1 MKQGK
6 VYIFLLTALLVMV
19 AVVFGRNE
27 IGMQNFPFSVIVE
40 TEDTQEEIR
49 CVKLEGE
56 YYVFLP
62 GYAGENAR
70 ICTNQ
75 IYDVS
80 IEGQLLTENQN
91 CDIFPL
97 NTKLELFFHAGKN
110 KGHETVTFVRSGN
123 VATMYIDVPSGN
135 MDFIHEKKGN
145 AEAASVR
152 LYTKEGVLDY
162 SGSAESLKGRGNA
175 TWYKEKK
182 SYSLELLQTADLLG
196 MGKAQN
202 WVLLSNA
209 YDFSHIRNK
218 VAYDTAA
225 AAGLAFTPDT
235 QWVDLYLN
243 GEYAGLYLLSER
255 NEVHPER
262 VQIPAES
269 GFLVSLEILDRLE
282 NQGYPHI
289 TTEKGL
295 ALRIH
300 HSSLAEEELQKLW
313 QSVENAILAE
323 NGIDPISGK
332 SWEELIDVDSW
343 AHKYLLE
350 ELFGNY
356 DAGSI
361 SQFFYCDLSG
371 TAERIHAGPIWDF
384 DYSMKGSKWVTSN
397 PRSFLA
403 NRAHFFSPE
412 DAPLFYHLY
421 RKEAFYTRVV
431 ELFESVYEP
440 LIADLVERGL
450 RDYASVVSQAAGAD
464 RLRWKTQDP
473 LKETEVIENFLRER
487 LECFHDLWING
498 GEYCRMELTSD
509 GTLWSSWLIPK
520 GECPPQLPDLGA
532 GQWYNAVTGEP
543 LDVLQPI
550 LENLTVH
557 WVSE

>member
-91 CDIFPL
+91 CDIFPM
-97 NTKLELFFHAGKN
+97 NTKLELFFHSGKN
-110 KGHETVTFVRSGN
+110 KGYETVTFVRSGN
-123 VATMYIDVPSGN
+123 VATMYIDVPSGS

-162 SGSAESLKGRGNA
+162 SGSAESLKGRGNS

-182 SYSLELLQTADLLG
+182 SYGLELLQSADLLG
-196 MGKAQN
+196 MGQAQN

-209 YDFSHIRNK
+209 YDSSHIRNK

-269 GFLVSLEILDRLE
+269 GFLVSLEIPDRLE

-361 SQFFYCDLSG
+361 SQFFYCDLSEPD
-371 TAERIHAGPIWDF
+371 AKVYAGPIWDF
-384 DYSMKGSKWVTSN
+384 DLSMCGGNWSSVN

-403 NRAHFFSPE
+403 NRTHFYSAE
-412 DAPLFYHLY
+412 DAPLFHGLY
-421 RKEAFYTRVV
+421 RKEAFYSRVV
-431 ELFESVYEP
+431 ELFASVYEP
-440 LIADLVERGL
+440 LIQELIDGGLQEYADR
-450 RDYASVVSQAAGAD
+450 VSAAGRAD
-464 RLRWKTQDP
+464 RMRWNTEDPQKT
-473 LKETEVIENFLRER
+473 TEIIRDFLQQR
-487 LECFHDLWING
+487 LECYHDLWINET
-498 GEYCRMELTSD
+498 EYCTMEITYD
-509 GTLWSSWLIPK
+509 YEVWGCWLIPK
-520 GECPPQLPDLGA
+520 GDWPELPYEENGR
-532 GQWYNAVTGEP
+532 WCNAATGEP
-543 LDVLQPI
+543 VDITQPI

-557 WVSE
+557 WVPE